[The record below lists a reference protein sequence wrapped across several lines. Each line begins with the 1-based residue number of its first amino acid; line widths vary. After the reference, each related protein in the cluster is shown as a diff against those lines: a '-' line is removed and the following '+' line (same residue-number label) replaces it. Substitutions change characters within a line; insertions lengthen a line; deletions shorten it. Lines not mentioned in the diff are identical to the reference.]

1 MVEESRNQ
9 ICDIA
14 YEMRGLAATL
24 LAASRGDLQEP
35 EKVIE
40 YAAAQV
46 DRLAGQ
52 VAITICENPEKSV
65 G

>member
-1 MVEESRNQ
+1 MTEDEQ
-9 ICDIA
+9 GEIYDAI

-35 EKVIE
+35 EKVVE

-46 DRLAGQ
+46 FKLAGDIAT
-52 VAITICENPEKSV
+52 AISGSGEKPTS
-65 G
+65 